1 MTTTYKGWYLLEHH
15 KNRNRPEGGVAGD
28 PLTKPW
34 YSTRRTCQH
43 GYNRPHL
50 IVIHTPETIEDFT
63 PPYDEAERVA
73 KYGAQTTLAS
83 WHDTIDADS
92 IIPMLPPTYTA
103 WHVRGFNRCAIGME
117 IGAKAT
123 SWKRAPDAWVKGVVE
138 NAAYRAA
145 QHAATFEIPAR
156 LLFAPGKRYSSA
168 INPTGLGF
176 VSHHALDPSRRT
188 DPGFDFPWDKFITR
202 VRAHLDGKE
211 GDDVALEKVSKPDWL
226 AWSEVDKLVNAGILT
241 KRPDKEPLVK
251 WEMIALL
258 ARTWARVEA
267 RSAGGN
273 GVDTVARKAIER
285 IRQVLKSV

>member
-1 MTTTYKGWYLLEHH
+1 FDEPGQLRLQRSSYPQRCRQHRIGRLAQPFDQRVHRGGGVRPVVLNPAAGCAGQLHHQDLIGGGGMTTTYKGWYLLDHH
-15 KNRNRPEGGVAGD
+15 KNRTRPEGGVAGD
-28 PLTKPW
+28 PRTKPW
-34 YSTRRTCQH
+34 YASRRTCQH

-123 SWKRAPDAWVKGVVE
+123 SWKRAPAAWVKGVVE

-145 QHAATFEIPAR
+145 QHAATFDIPAR
-156 LLFAPGKRYSSA
+156 LLFTPGKRYSSA
-168 INPTGLGF
+168 INPTGVGF
-176 VSHHALDPSRRT
+176 VSHHALDPGRR
-188 DPGFDFPWDKFITR
+188 
-202 VRAHLDGKE
+202 
-211 GDDVALEKVSKPDWL
+211 
-226 AWSEVDKLVNAGILT
+226 
-241 KRPDKEPLVK
+241 
-251 WEMIALL
+251 
-258 ARTWARVEA
+258 
-267 RSAGGN
+267 
-273 GVDTVARKAIER
+273 
-285 IRQVLKSV
+285 

>member
-1 MTTTYKGWYLLEHH
+1 HTRKQAPDRRHCQPRRGRRRPSPDNPALRRHPHLQAQFPTGHRIVQLDSPSLGGGPGLHPRRRPRSRSGGGGMTTTYKGWYLLDHH
-15 KNRNRPEGGVAGD
+15 KNRTRPEGGMAGD
-28 PLTKPW
+28 PRTKPW
-34 YSTRRTCQH
+34 YASRRTCQH

-103 WHVRGFNRCAIGME
+103 WQVRGFNRCAIGME

-123 SWKRAPDAWVKGVVE
+123 SWKRAPAAWVTGVVGS
-138 NAAYRAA
+138 AAYRAA
-145 QHAATFEIPAR
+145 QHAASFEIPAR
-156 LLFAPGKRYSSA
+156 LLFTPGKRYSSA
-168 INPTGLGF
+168 INPTGVGF

-202 VRAHLDGKE
+202 VRAH
-211 GDDVALEKVSKPDWL
+211 
-226 AWSEVDKLVNAGILT
+226 
-241 KRPDKEPLVK
+241 
-251 WEMIALL
+251 
-258 ARTWARVEA
+258 
-267 RSAGGN
+267 
-273 GVDTVARKAIER
+273 
-285 IRQVLKSV
+285 

>member
-1 MTTTYKGWYLLEHH
+1 MTTTYKGWYLLDHH
-15 KNRNRPEGGVAGD
+15 KNRTRPEGGMAGD
-28 PLTKPW
+28 PRTKPW
-34 YSTRRTCQH
+34 YASRRTCQH
-43 GYNRPHL
+43 GYDRPHL

-73 KYGAQTTLAS
+73 KYGAQTTRAS

-123 SWKRAPDAWVKGVVE
+123 SWKRAPAAWVEGVVE

-145 QHAATFEIPAR
+145 QHAKRFGIPAR

-168 INPTGLGF
+168 INPSGVGF
-176 VSHHALDPSRRT
+176 VSHHALDPGRRT
-188 DPGFDFPWDKFITR
+188 DPGFDFPWNGLMAR
-202 VRAHLDGKE
+202 VRAHLDEKE
-211 GDDVALEKVSKPDWL
+211 GDDVEKVSKPDWL
-226 AWSEVDKLVNAGILT
+226 AWSEIDNLVSAGILT

-258 ARTWARVEA
+258 ARLWGRVQHP
-267 RSAGGN
+267 SG
-273 GVDTVARKAIER
+273 GVDSLARGEIER
-285 IRQVLKSV
+285 IKRHLRAV